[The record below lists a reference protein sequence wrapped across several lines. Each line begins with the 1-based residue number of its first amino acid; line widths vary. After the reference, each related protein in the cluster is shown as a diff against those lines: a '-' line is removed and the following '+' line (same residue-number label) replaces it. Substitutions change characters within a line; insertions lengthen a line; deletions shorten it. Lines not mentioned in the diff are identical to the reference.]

1 MDRLDTVKEFIETA
15 KLCLDAGKFRSAVSR
30 SYYAVF
36 HACIA
41 LFEFYHYT
49 PSNFIGRNGRP
60 ATRWEHGII
69 TKYALLEFVHKR
81 NLMHWVT
88 AAQIKRLYRS
98 RIEADY
104 RSDMI
109 ITGALARNSYA
120 EAVKIVTLIEGKVK

>member
-1 MDRLDTVKEFIETA
+1 MKEFIETA

-30 SYYAVF
+30 SYYAIF
-36 HACIA
+36 HACVA

-49 PSNFIGRNGRP
+49 PANFIGRNGRP
-60 ATRWEHGII
+60 VTRWEHGII
-69 TKYALLEFVHKR
+69 TKYILSEFVHKR

-109 ITGALARNSYA
+109 IAEALAQDSYA
-120 EAVKIVTLIEGKVK
+120 EAEKIVTLIKEKVR